1 MKVWKVQETIV
12 NSDEALES
20 ELNRLEHTGAKVKEV
35 ILAERHQNYYG
46 LLVYKIIYTVE
57 DVMEA
62 EDASK
67 WSNRA

>member
-20 ELNRLEHTGAKVKEV
+20 ELNRLEHIGAKIKEV
-35 ILAERHQNYYG
+35 MLMHTYNMPGVMY
-46 LLVYKIIYTVE
+46 VYKIIYTVE

-62 EDASK
+62 EDESK
-67 WSNRA
+67 